1 MPKIAGVRFIS
12 ANGNIGE
19 KIYYYST
26 DLNLIKGYKYNIENN
41 EGFRYSSPVVVIFCM
56 KYDKNNSYHN
66 ECWSKIRCKITKAVN
81 IGSTEL
87 AGDYIKTPS
96 SNSNFNNMIYGVWF
110 NKDKRT
116 TVVKWA
122 DNTITRVTCSV
133 KDNFS
138 MDAGLALCYTKRWC
152 FNNNS
157 AAFHKEFKKWIKE
170 EEVNGGNKND

>member
-1 MPKIAGVRFIS
+1 MFKVVGVRFIG
-12 ANGNIGE
+12 ANGDIGE

-26 DLNLIKGYKYNIENN
+26 DLNLIKGYKYRIENN
-41 EGFRYSSPVVVIFCM
+41 EGFRYSSPVVVIFCEE
-56 KYDKNNSYHN
+56 YDSHNSYHKQ
-66 ECWSKIRCKITKAVN
+66 CWDRIKYRITKAINV
-81 IGSTEL
+81 GSIAPAENYT
-87 AGDYIKTPS
+87 KTS
-96 SNSNFNNMIYGVWF
+96 SNDSNLNNMIYGVWF

-122 DNTITRVTCSV
+122 DNTITKVTCSV

-138 MDAGLALCYTKRWC
+138 MEAGLALCYTKRWC